1 MSAKNPLLNTLLK
14 ALDDMKAIDVKVI
27 DVSSQTTITDY
38 MIICS
43 GRSSRHVKAI
53 AENLLEQMKVAGRPA
68 LSQNGLDA
76 GDWALIDFADF
87 VVHVMQPES
96 REFYNLEG
104 LWQERP

>member
-1 MSAKNPLLNTLLK
+1 MPAKNPLLNTLLK
-14 ALDDMKAIDVKVI
+14 ALDDMQAIDVKVI
-27 DVSSQTTITDY
+27 DVSRQTTITDY

-53 AENLLEQMKVAGRPA
+53 AENLLEQLKACGLPA
-68 LSQNGLDA
+68 LGQSGLDS
-76 GDWALIDFADF
+76 GDWALLDFADF

-104 LWQERP
+104 LWQEKA